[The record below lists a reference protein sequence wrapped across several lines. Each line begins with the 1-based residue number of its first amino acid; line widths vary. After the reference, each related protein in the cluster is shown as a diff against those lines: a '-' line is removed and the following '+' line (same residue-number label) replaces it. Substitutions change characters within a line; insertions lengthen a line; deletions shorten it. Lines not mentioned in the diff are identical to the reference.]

1 MRTVTAKADSTGAFR
16 ATSGGYGFRL
26 VAALPPQGS
35 PEFLVTNR
43 PGRLPV
49 IVRLDGQGEPLFTFG
64 EARFFGERFKFIEV
78 TGCEDGDCYILET
91 FEHPRELV
99 QPLARPARQGFR
111 LAAAAAVS
119 TSAPS
124 LSTDGY
130 PLRPGQKR
138 ITTYFGG
145 TLSVATLWVRQL
157 DGTWFDTQDT
167 ADPSSGPR
175 YDTREVA
182 VPGDRFAWRAA
193 SANMTQTIEVES
205 EVG

>member
-26 VAALPPQGS
+26 VAALPPISAPGY
-35 PEFLVTNR
+35 LVTNR

-49 IVRLDGQGEPLFTFG
+49 MVKLNGEGEPLFTFG
-64 EARFFGERFKFIEV
+64 EARFFAERFKFVEV
-78 TGCEDGDCYILET
+78 TGAEDGDCYILET

-99 QPLARPARQGFR
+99 QPLARAARQAYR
-111 LAAAAAVS
+111 LAAAVAVATAAP
-119 TSAPS
+119 A
-124 LSTDGY
+124 LATDGY
-130 PLRPGQKR
+130 PLRPGQRK

-157 DGTWFDTQDT
+157 DGTWFDTQDQ
-167 ADPSSGPR
+167 ADPTSGPR

-193 SANMTQTIEVES
+193 AGSMTQTIEVES